1 MQSLKSFVESQRF
14 ERAII
19 ILIII
24 NAITLGMET
33 SPALMDAI
41 GPVLLT
47 IDRLI
52 LAVFVVE
59 LMIKF
64 AVYRLDFFK
73 SPWRIFDL
81 IIVSIALIPAAG
93 PFSVLRALRILR
105 VLRLISAVPS
115 MRRVVG
121 GLLTALP
128 GLGSI
133 VLLLMLVFYVFSVMA
148 TKLFGGEFPQWF
160 GSIAA
165 SA

>member
-59 LMIKF
+59 LMIS
-64 AVYRLDFFK
+64 
-73 SPWRIFDL
+73 SP
-81 IIVSIALIPAAG
+81 S
-93 PFSVLRALRILR
+93 
-105 VLRLISAVPS
+105 
-115 MRRVVG
+115 
-121 GLLTALP
+121 T
-128 GLGSI
+128 GST
-133 VLLLMLVFYVFSVMA
+133 SSKA
-148 TKLFGGEFPQWF
+148 RG
-160 GSIAA
+160 A
-165 SA
+165 SST